1 MYNLI
6 NHNKFVLKRYFLYN
20 SDMEKDFYKD
30 TVSYR
35 IIGFIKNQILEKI
48 CILFYI
54 AKITVSVFK
63 DILKGKVNLRHTFD
77 QASRFGVDSLP
88 LTTIIVGITGMII
101 ALQVT
106 SEMVKQGATDY
117 IGTLIALVVIRE
129 IAPIMGSF
137 AVISMVGSSMAAEIA
152 TMQVTEQVDAIK
164 VCRVDPITYLITPR
178 VVAGFFVMPSVVII
192 ATLFGI
198 AVSFLPVNI
207 ISDISL
213 ASYMDS
219 VWLGLKEKDL
229 WVEVLKSTVFGTVI
243 ALVCSS
249 FGYRAKGGAI
259 DVGISTTNAVVY
271 SFIIV
276 VILDFVISYMFFY

>member
-1 MYNLI
+1 
-6 NHNKFVLKRYFLYN
+6 
-20 SDMEKDFYKD
+20 MENNFFKD
-30 TVSYR
+30 TISYK
-35 IIGFIKNQILEKI
+35 IIHFIKSQFLEKVSV
-48 CILFYI
+48 LFYI
-54 AKITVSVFK
+54 AQITISVSK
-63 DILKGKVNLRHTFD
+63 DILKGKVNLKHTFE

-88 LTTIIVGITGMII
+88 LTIIIVGITAMII

-117 IGTLIALVVIRE
+117 VGTLIALVVIRE

-137 AVISMVGSSMAAEIA
+137 AIISMVGSSMSAEIA
-152 TMQVTEQVDAIK
+152 TMKVTEQVDAIK
-164 VCRVDPITYLITPR
+164 VCQVDPINYLITPR
-178 VVAGFFVMPSVVII
+178 VVAGFLVMPSVVVISTAI
-192 ATLFGI
+192 GI
-198 AVSFLPVNI
+198 AVAFFPVKI
-207 ISDISL
+207 IADISV

-229 WVEVLKSTVFGTVI
+229 WVEILKSAVFGTVI

-249 FGYRAKGGAI
+249 FGYRARGGAI

-276 VILDFVISYMFFY
+276 VILDFLLSYMFFY